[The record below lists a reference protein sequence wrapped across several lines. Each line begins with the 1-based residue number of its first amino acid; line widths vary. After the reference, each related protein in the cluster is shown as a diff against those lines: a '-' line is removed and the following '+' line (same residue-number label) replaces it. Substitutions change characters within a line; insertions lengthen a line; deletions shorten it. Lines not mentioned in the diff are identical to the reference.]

1 MKTYIKIF
9 LLVYF
14 AGLFLSACQSD
25 HISNQVLSNQESQVK
40 LRSIQTRVYD
50 TADTIKTMRSVIS
63 TLQDLG
69 FVIEKAD
76 EALGSVTACK
86 FVRHEDFRISVIVR
100 PKGTK
105 QLLVRANAQYL
116 ARTVE
121 DPQTYQDFFTTLSKA
136 MFLTEHEVD

>member
-1 MKTYIKIF
+1 MKTYTQIF
-9 LLVYF
+9 LLVCF
-14 AGLFLSACQSD
+14 SSIFLSGCQSD
-25 HISNQVLSNQESQVK
+25 HISNQVLANQESQVK

-50 TADTIKTMRSVIS
+50 TADITKTMRSVIS

-86 FVRHEDFRISVIVR
+86 FVRHEDFRLSVTVR

-105 QLLVRANAQYL
+105 QLLVRANAQYQ
-116 ARTVE
+116 ARSVD
-121 DPQTYQDFFTTLSKA
+121 DPQTYQDFFTTLSKS